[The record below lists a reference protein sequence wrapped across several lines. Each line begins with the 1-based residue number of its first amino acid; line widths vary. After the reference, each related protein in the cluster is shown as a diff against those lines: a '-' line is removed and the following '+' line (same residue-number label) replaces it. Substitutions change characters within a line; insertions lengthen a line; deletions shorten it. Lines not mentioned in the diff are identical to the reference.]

1 MNMNLIT
8 MRFEIP
14 FESQAPY
21 IKTLEAF
28 QERWSKK
35 GFIVSLFREKGDPD
49 RFLQF
54 FLSERDI
61 DEITDWL
68 LNDPEMKKLFMK
80 LKEGDGRVVVS
91 VFERVI

>member
-14 FESQAPY
+14 FENQAPY
-21 IKTLEAF
+21 IKTLGSF
-28 QERWSKK
+28 QECWSEK
-35 GFIVSLFREKGDPD
+35 GFVVSLFREKGDPD

-54 FLSERDI
+54 FLSERSI
-61 DEITDWL
+61 DEITELL

-91 VFERVI
+91 VFEQVL